1 MDKSVTR
8 ASDKA
13 LSRLPSAA
21 ESAQRASRAS
31 ESSLLARL
39 QAGEDAAY
47 QELLRIHGGPLLAV
61 ARRLMRNEED
71 ARDCLQDAFFSAFRA
86 IDRFEGKAKLGT
98 WLHRIVVNACLM
110 RLRSQKRKP
119 EELVDPQL
127 PEFDD
132 YGFRIGPTEMA
143 FASADELLARAE
155 VREQVRKGID
165 ELPKNYRT
173 VLILRDIEDFNTSET
188 AELLGVTPEAVKVR
202 LHRAR
207 LALRSKIGNLVE

>member
-1 MDKSVTR
+1 LGESLVRDPSTAEPEPCV
-8 ASDKA
+8 
-13 LSRLPSAA
+13 LS
-21 ESAQRASRAS
+21 AS
-31 ESSLLARL
+31 ESLLLARL
-39 QAGEDAAY
+39 RAGEDDAY
-47 QELLRIHGGPLLAV
+47 QELLRTHGGRLLAV

-86 IDRFEGKAKLGT
+86 IDRFEGSAKLGT

-110 RLRSQKRKP
+110 RLRSQKRRP

-143 FASADELLARAE
+143 PLSADELLEKEE
-155 VREQVRKGID
+155 VRKQVREGID
-165 ELPKNYRT
+165 GLPENYRT
-173 VLILRDIEDFNTSET
+173 VLILRDIEGFDT
-188 AELLGVTPEAVKVR
+188 AEAAEMLGETPGAVKVR

-207 LALRSKIGNLVE
+207 LVLKSRIGSLFG

>member
-1 MDKSVTR
+1 MKK

-13 LSRLPSAA
+13 LAGGPSSAETAA
-21 ESAQRASRAS
+21 VVSSAS

-39 QAGEDAAY
+39 RAGEDAAY
-47 QELLRIHGGPLLAV
+47 QELLRIHGGLLLGV

-71 ARDCLQDAFFSAFRA
+71 ARDCLQDAFLSAFRA
-86 IDRFEGKAKLGT
+86 IDRFEGNSKLGT

-143 FASADELLARAE
+143 PLSADELLEKEE

-165 ELPKNYRT
+165 GLPENSRT
-173 VLILRDIEDFNTSET
+173 VLVLRDIEEFNTAET
-188 AELLGVTPEAVKVR
+188 AEMLGLTPGAVKLR

-207 LALRSKIGNLVE
+207 LALRSQIGSLFE

>member
-1 MDKSVTR
+1 MTR
-8 ASDKA
+8 ASDKV
-13 LSRLPSAA
+13 LSRHPSTV
-21 ESAQRASRAS
+21 EPTQCVSSAS

-47 QELLRIHGGPLLAV
+47 QELLQSHGGPLLAV

-71 ARDCLQDAFFSAFRA
+71 ARDCVQDGFFSAFRA
-86 IDRFEGKAKLGT
+86 IDSFEGKAKLGT

-110 RLRSQKRKP
+110 QLRSQKRKP

-143 FASADELLARAE
+143 SASADELLE
-155 VREQVRKGID
+155 SEEIREQVREGIGG
-165 ELPKNYRT
+165 LPENYRT
-173 VLILRDIEDFNTSET
+173 VLILRDIEDFNTAET
-188 AELLGVTPEAVKVR
+188 AEMLGLTTDAVKVR

-207 LALRSKIGNLVE
+207 LALKSKIGNLFE